1 MEQAH
6 SGEAPLHPRLFGGM
20 EHQGKL
26 HQHQGT
32 ACRPAHQASWE
43 DQVSGALLQDRDGPD
58 FPQDDTQDLGG
69 ENDGNKSLYLVFVG
83 VIFLS
88 ILDCF

>member
-6 SGEAPLHPRLFGGM
+6 LGKAPLHPMLFGGR

-26 HQHQGT
+26 HQHQGPT
-32 ACRPAHQASWE
+32 CRPAHQASWE
-43 DQVSGALLQDRDGPD
+43 DQVPGALLQDRDGPD
-58 FPQDDTQDLGG
+58 FPQDDAQDLGG
-69 ENDGNKSLYLVFVG
+69 NDGNKSLYLVFVG
-83 VIFLS
+83 RMIFLS